1 VHVPNFIIAGA
12 PKCGTTALYVYL
24 ETHPRVF
31 LTNPKEPDFYADDVG
46 AYRWVTTRDAYR
58 RLFDRV
64 TEQHLAVGEASVWYL
79 LSSVALR
86 RVREEL
92 PDVRLVVML
101 RQPIDLLRSWHQ
113 HLFRMCFED
122 EPDFEKAWALQDQ
135 RRVGERVPSVC
146 QVPSFLDYRS
156 VGQLGRHV
164 SRLLELFP
172 REQTKIMLL
181 DDLKD
186 SPRRVYESVLEF
198 LDVPS
203 DGRSQFPRVNT
214 AKRNRFQWLAQ
225 CQATVVRSLPRPC
238 IQFGKRL
245 GLSQVRRTVRQLN
258 SQPATPA
265 TLGEDFR
272 RRLVAEFADDID
284 TLSELIGRDLSHW
297 KQ

>member
-1 VHVPNFIIAGA
+1 MHVPNFFIAGA
-12 PKCGTTALYVYL
+12 PKCGTTALYAYL

-31 LTNPKEPDFYADDVG
+31 LTNPKEPDFYADDLG
-46 AYRWVTTRDAYR
+46 AHRLVTTRDAYHG
-58 RLFDRV
+58 LFDRV

-79 LSSVALR
+79 HSPVALP

-101 RQPIDLLRSWHQ
+101 RQPIDLLRSWHSQ
-113 HLFRMCFED
+113 LVWMCYED

-135 RRVGERVPSVC
+135 RRASERVPSAC
-146 QVPSFLDYRS
+146 EVPSFLDYRS

-164 SRLLELFP
+164 SRLLKLFP

-186 SPRRVYESVLEF
+186 SPQRVYEGVLEF

-203 DGRSQFPRVNT
+203 DGRSQFPRVN
-214 AKRNRFQWLAQ
+214 ASKRNRFQWLAQ

-245 GLSQVRRTVRQLN
+245 GLRQLGRIATQLN